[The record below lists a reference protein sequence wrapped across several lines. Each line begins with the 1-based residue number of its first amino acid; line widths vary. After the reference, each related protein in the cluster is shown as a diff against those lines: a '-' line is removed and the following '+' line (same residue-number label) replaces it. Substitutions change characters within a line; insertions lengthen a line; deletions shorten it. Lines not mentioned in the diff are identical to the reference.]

1 MHTKR
6 LKGLV
11 YGVAFALAGTAM
23 SAHAQTALSVYTAY
37 ESDDLAPYKK
47 AFEAKHPDIKINWIR
62 DSTGVVA
69 AKLLAEKD
77 NPRAD
82 AVWGLAVTNV
92 DHLKAQGVLEPYL
105 PENAK
110 KIDPK
115 FRDSVEPAS
124 WFGNTG
130 WTSAIAYNTVEGKK
144 KGIPQP
150 ATWQDLADPKF
161 KGQIVMPHPASSG
174 TGFMYVSAWIQT
186 WGEEKAWA
194 FMDKLH
200 ENISRYTHSGSAPA
214 VLAGR
219 GESVVGL
226 AMELRSSRLQEEG
239 APIAIVM
246 PSEAL
251 GWELNVFSV
260 IKGTKNQQA
269 AKTLAEWAASPEAM
283 EIYGKTRAIVAMPQ
297 YAAKLPGV
305 PADLT
310 QRILKQD
317 FVWASQNRERILKE
331 WEKRYG
337 GKAEPKK

>member
-1 MHTKR
+1 MDKKW

-11 YGVAFALAGTAM
+11 GGVALALAASVVGAN
-23 SAHAQTALSVYTAY
+23 AQTQLSVYTAY
-37 ESDDLAPYKK
+37 ESDDLAPYKQ

-69 AKLLAEKD
+69 AKLLAEKE

-82 AVWGLAVTNV
+82 VVWGLAVTNV
-92 DHLKAQGVLEPYL
+92 DYLKSQGVLENYM

-115 FRDSVEPAS
+115 FKDPVEPAA
-124 WFGNTG
+124 WFGNSG
-130 WTSAIAYNTVEGKK
+130 WTSAMIYNTVEGKK

-150 ATWQDLADPKF
+150 TTWQDLADPKY

-174 TGFMYVSAWIQT
+174 TGFMFVSAWIQS

-200 ENISRYTHSGSAPA
+200 DNISRYTHSGSAPA

-219 GESVVGL
+219 GEAVVGM
-226 AMELRSSRLQEEG
+226 AFELRGSRLQEEG
-239 APIAIVM
+239 APIEIVM
-246 PSEAL
+246 PKEAL

-260 IKGTKNQQA
+260 IKGSKNQQA
-269 AKTLAEWAASPEAM
+269 AKVLAEWAASEDAM
-283 EIYGKTRAIVAMPQ
+283 KIYGKTRSMVAMPQ
-297 YAAKLPGV
+297 FAAKLPGV

-310 QRILKQD
+310 ERVMKQD
-317 FVWASQNRERILKE
+317 FAWAAQNRERILKE

>member
-1 MHTKR
+1 MTTR
-6 LKGLV
+6 WVKGLF
-11 YGVAFALAGTAM
+11 YGISMTLAGAGLG
-23 SAHAQTALSVYTAY
+23 AQAQTALSVYTAY

-62 DSTGVVA
+62 DSTGVIA
-69 AKLLAEKD
+69 AKILAEKD

-82 AVWGLAVTNV
+82 VVWGLAVTNV
-92 DHLKAQGVLEPYL
+92 DYLKTQGVLEPYV
-105 PENAK
+105 PANAQ

-115 FRDSVEPAS
+115 FRDTVEPAS
-124 WFGNTG
+124 WFGNSG
-130 WTSAIAYNTVEGKK
+130 WASAIIFNTVEGQK

-150 ATWQDLADPKF
+150 TSWQDLTEPRF
-161 KGQIVMPHPASSG
+161 KNQIVMPHPASSG
-174 TGFMYVSAWIQT
+174 TGFMYVSAWIQA
-186 WGEEKAWA
+186 WGEDKAWA

-200 ENISRYTHSGSAPA
+200 DNISRYTHSGSAPA

-226 AMELRSSRLQEEG
+226 AFELRGSRLREEG
-239 APIAIVM
+239 APIAVVM
-246 PSEAL
+246 PQEAL
-251 GWELNVFSV
+251 GWDLNVFAV
-260 IKGTKNQQA
+260 IKGTKNPQA
-269 AKTLAEWAASPEAM
+269 AKTLAEWAASAEAM

-297 YAAKLPGV
+297 FGTQLPGI

-310 QRILKQD
+310 QRIMTQD
-317 FVWASQNRERILKE
+317 FAWAAQNRERILKE